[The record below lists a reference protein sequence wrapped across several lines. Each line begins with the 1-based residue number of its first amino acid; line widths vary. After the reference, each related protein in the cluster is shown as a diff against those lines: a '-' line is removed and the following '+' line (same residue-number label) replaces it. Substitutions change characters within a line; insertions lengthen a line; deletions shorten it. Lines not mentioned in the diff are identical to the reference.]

1 VIFAFHGREVCQRL
15 GTGAMVGGGE
25 GEGGR
30 EEEEERRAGR
40 MPFVSQD
47 TPALPIEGMWTI
59 KAHV

>member
-1 VIFAFHGREVCQRL
+1 
-15 GTGAMVGGGE
+15 MVGGGE
-25 GEGGR
+25 GEEGGEEE